1 MIRVVLADDH
11 ELMRN
16 GVKTL
21 LASTADIEVC
31 GEAAGGKEAV
41 ARTLEL
47 KPDVIVLDLRM
58 PDMSGLEVVKELR
71 KSNPDIE
78 VLIFSIDDAE
88 EFVREALAAGANGYV
103 LKRDAGVHLV
113 DAVRA
118 LANHQQ
124 YFSADLGPMFVRSFI
139 RNTGEITVDK
149 HAPTP
154 LSAREIQIMKLLAE
168 GKSNKQIA
176 AELFISV
183 RTVET
188 HRRQIFLKLD
198 IGSVAELVH
207 YAIRNRF
214 TDA

>member
-71 KSNPDIE
+71 KVMPDVQ

-118 LANHQQ
+118 LADDQQ
-124 YFSADLGPMFVRSFI
+124 YFSSDLAPMFVRSFI
-139 RNTGEITVDK
+139 RNTGEIAVEQ
-149 HAPTP
+149 HVPTP
-154 LSAREIQIMKLLAE
+154 LSAREIEIMKLLAE

-176 AELFISV
+176 AQLFISV

-188 HRRQIFLKLD
+188 HRRQIFLKLN
-198 IGSVAELVH
+198 ISSVAELVH

>member
-21 LASTADIEVC
+21 LSSTADIEVC
-31 GEAAGGKEAV
+31 AEAAGGKEAV
-41 ARTLEL
+41 EKALAL
-47 KPDVIVLDLRM
+47 SPDVIVLDLRM

-71 KSNPDIE
+71 KSNPEIE

-118 LANHQQ
+118 LAAHQQ
-124 YFSADLGPMFVRSFI
+124 YFSSDLAPMFVRSFI
-139 RNTGEITVDK
+139 RNTGEITVDQ

-154 LSAREIQIMKLLAE
+154 LSTREIEIMKLLAE

-176 AELFISV
+176 AQLFISV

-198 IGSVAELVH
+198 ISSVAELVH